1 MSSVDRTPKPNS
13 SAISSGWKASEKVD
27 LTAIPA
33 TPAQFLSHN
42 GESLRDGSGVILA
55 WFIPAECHLAKSHFQ
70 NVRHLQVK
78 MFAGR
83 VSPEQPGI
91 WFILRIV
98 QSEFSPRG
106 MSSIDEHLEFQDVYP
121 TPSTC
126 PWICVVGSSNLS
138 PAGRGQKCC
147 DVGVLRVQADV
158 TVASSANWVWGSH
171 GQPPSPVSMW
181 PSPQL
186 TIWPTHWLMGYGRV
200 ALLGRCW
207 PAQQLWCPIQAASVP
222 EDSQLLG
229 AEDPWALGKRCTSQ
243 RMLRKP
249 LRTGIDAW
257 EHP

>member
-1 MSSVDRTPKPNS
+1 
-13 SAISSGWKASEKVD
+13 
-27 LTAIPA
+27 
-33 TPAQFLSHN
+33 
-42 GESLRDGSGVILA
+42 
-55 WFIPAECHLAKSHFQ
+55 
-70 NVRHLQVK
+70 

-171 GQPPSPVSMW
+171 GQPPSPVSM
-181 PSPQL
+181 
-186 TIWPTHWLMGYGRV
+186 
-200 ALLGRCW
+200 
-207 PAQQLWCPIQAASVP
+207 
-222 EDSQLLG
+222 
-229 AEDPWALGKRCTSQ
+229 
-243 RMLRKP
+243 
-249 LRTGIDAW
+249 
-257 EHP
+257 